1 MTEGRNNMEHGP
13 EETAVEA
20 EVTSSEEA
28 PPSEEVEIQPARTE
42 VETVQQELDKAREEA
57 AANLDDARR
66 IKAEFENYRK
76 RMLKEQTSLVEGAS
90 LALIEQ
96 LLPVLDDFELAL
108 LAADHAKDDN
118 FVRGVEMVYG
128 SLLDVL
134 RRQGLEKIDAAG
146 KPFDPSQHEAMMEI
160 PGGSPDG
167 DPSVAEVVRSGYT
180 LKGRVIR
187 PARVTVIR
195 K

>member
-1 MTEGRNNMEHGP
+1 MTEGRNDMEHGP
-13 EETAVEA
+13 EEEAVEA
-20 EVTSSEEA
+20 EVVSSDPA
-28 PPSEEVEIQPARTE
+28 PPSAEAETIEEQTL
-42 VETVQQELDKAREEA
+42 QQELEQARAEA
-57 AANLDDARR
+57 ASHLDDARR
-66 IKAEFENYRK
+66 MKAEFENYRK
-76 RMLKEQTSLVEGAS
+76 RMLKEQTTLIEAASVALV
-90 LALIEQ
+90 EQ

-134 RRQGLEKIDAAG
+134 RKQGLEKIDAGG

-160 PGGSPDG
+160 PGGNPDG
-167 DPSVAEVVRSGYT
+167 DPNVAEVVRSGYT

>member
-1 MTEGRNNMEHGP
+1 MTEGRKNMEHGP
-13 EETAVEA
+13 EDEAVQAEVVTSDPAPPSAETEA
-20 EVTSSEEA
+20 EVS
-28 PPSEEVEIQPARTE
+28 PDQKIR
-42 VETVQQELDKAREEA
+42 QELELARAEA
-57 AANLDDARR
+57 ASHLDDARR
-66 IKAEFENYRK
+66 MKAEFENYRK
-76 RMLKEQTSLVEGAS
+76 RMLKEQTALVEAAAQG
-90 LALIEQ
+90 LVEQ

-134 RRQGLEKIDAAG
+134 RKAGLEKIDATG
-146 KPFDPSQHEAMMEI
+146 KPFDPSQHEAMMEL
-160 PGGSPDG
+160 PGGAPDG
-167 DPSVAEVVRSGYT
+167 EPNVAEVVRSGYT
-180 LKGRVIR
+180 LSGRVIR

>member
-1 MTEGRNNMEHGP
+1 MTERRKHEP
-13 EETAVEA
+13 ENPPAVEA
-20 EVTSSEEA
+20 EVRTSDSA
-28 PPSEEVEIQPARTE
+28 PPSEEAEIQLVQTE
-42 VETVQQELDKAREEA
+42 VETVQRELDKAREEA
-57 AANLDDARR
+57 AAHLDDARR
-66 IKAEFENYRK
+66 MKAEFENYRK
-76 RMLKEQTSLVEGAS
+76 RMLKEQTALVEAAS
-90 LALIEQ
+90 YSLIEQ

-134 RRQGLEKIDAAG
+134 RKTGLEKIDAAG

-160 PGGSPDG
+160 PGGNPDG
-167 DPSVAEVVRSGYT
+167 DPNVAEVVRSGYT
-180 LKGRVIR
+180 LKGRVVR